1 MTARNPGRGRTGGRP
16 PRAGN
21 AHGPAPA
28 GKKGTAS
35 GEYKRKAVNLS
46 QKQLKAA
53 GAAKA
58 AKARTVSISSTKRI
72 TSGPNKGKTV
82 GPGGKPL
89 TGTVMIN
96 GKRAVYKDGK
106 RVMVAPKTKAPASS
120 GGSGGGGG
128 GGGGAGGAGGG
139 GSNPPKVGTI
149 RKGAAG
155 RQSNRWDG
163 KKWVPVSGSARYT
176 AAQAGRTGTHAGTTP
191 AGKPA
196 GTTTAAWNA
205 LSPAQKRQFMAN
217 AAKYGKAAGL
227 NPARLAAAAA
237 SGGQN
242 TVVAKAV
249 GSGGGTP
256 PRGQTGQVYVN
267 GKWVSGS
274 SSAAKANGPKV
285 GDIKQT
291 MSGRAKWDG
300 TKWVKF

>member
-1 MTARNPGRGRTGGRP
+1 MAGDPSRQARPDKGGRKP
-16 PRAGN
+16 AKGN
-21 AHGPAPA
+21 AHGPIPK
-28 GKKGTAS
+28 GMNKGTPS
-35 GEYKRKAVNLS
+35 GEYKRKAANLS

-106 RVMVAPKTKAPASS
+106 RVMVAPKVKAPTATRSPS
-120 GGSGGGGG
+120 GGYTSSVSSTPSTNPKPKPKPKPTKPT
-128 GGGGAGGAGGG
+128 AGQ
-139 GSNPPKVGTI
+139 S
-149 RKGAAG
+149 AAG
-155 RQSNRWDG
+155 
-163 KKWVPVSGSARYT
+163 ARY
-176 AAQAGRTGTHAGTTP
+176 AGQAGRP
-191 AGKPA
+191 AVPAASASGKPA

-205 LSPAQKRQFMAN
+205 LSPAQKRQFLAN
-217 AAKYGKAAGL
+217 AAKYGRAAGL

-237 SGGQN
+237 SGGKN

-274 SSAAKANGPKV
+274 SPAAKANDPKV

-291 MSGRAKWDG
+291 MSGRSKWDG

>member
-128 GGGGAGGAGGG
+128 GGGGAGGAGGAGGG

-196 GTTTAAWNA
+196 GASSRPDRVAAPPMNTTSSANRDPSPGRNA
-205 LSPAQKRQFMAN
+205 PVYDWFAN
-217 AAKYGKAAGL
+217 LPGLGGVYDAVAGAAAGS
-227 NPARLAAAAA
+227 NKNKR
-237 SGGQN
+237 
-242 TVVAKAV
+242 K
-249 GSGGGTP
+249 
-256 PRGQTGQVYVN
+256 
-267 GKWVSGS
+267 
-274 SSAAKANGPKV
+274 
-285 GDIKQT
+285 
-291 MSGRAKWDG
+291 
-300 TKWVKF
+300 